1 MKARPLRQFAYRHR
15 WFYDAV
21 TALSSL
27 AVGGPKALRLL
38 GAEWLI
44 ELLPAGAAV
53 IDLCCGSG
61 DAAAPLLAAGFTV
74 TGLDISPRALDLAA
88 KRYPA
93 LNLVEGLADDPPLAP
108 GSFAA
113 VQLSLAL
120 HEFSAEERWKVL
132 DAAKRLLKP
141 DGWLVLVDLH
151 PAGQGLAPLQILFCA
166 LFETETAIAFL
177 ELHLAAELTSRGWQV
192 ERQQLLAAGAL
203 QRLLCKP
210 KTTQP

>member
-88 KRYPA
+88 K
-93 LNLVEGLADDPPLAP
+93 
-108 GSFAA
+108 
-113 VQLSLAL
+113 LS
-120 HEFSAEERWKVL
+120 
-132 DAAKRLLKP
+132 
-141 DGWLVLVDLH
+141 
-151 PAGQGLAPLQILFCA
+151 
-166 LFETETAIAFL
+166 
-177 ELHLAAELTSRGWQV
+177 
-192 ERQQLLAAGAL
+192 
-203 QRLLCKP
+203 
-210 KTTQP
+210 